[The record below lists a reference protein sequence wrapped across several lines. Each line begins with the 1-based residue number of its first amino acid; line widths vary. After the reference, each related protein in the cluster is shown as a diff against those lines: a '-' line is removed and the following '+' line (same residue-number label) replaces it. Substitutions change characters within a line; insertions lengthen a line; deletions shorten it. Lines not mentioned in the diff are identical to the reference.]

1 MLTRHTFEFYNAQR
15 LKRAVMLSE
24 AHDFGRLTFRGRC
37 SPVVPRKEVGFYGI
51 ALKSGVSRVCVFE
64 G

>member
-15 LKRAVMLSE
+15 LKRAAMLSE
-24 AHDFGRLTFRGRC
+24 THDGDGIQS

-51 ALKSGVSRVCVFE
+51 ALKSGVSRVCII
-64 G
+64 